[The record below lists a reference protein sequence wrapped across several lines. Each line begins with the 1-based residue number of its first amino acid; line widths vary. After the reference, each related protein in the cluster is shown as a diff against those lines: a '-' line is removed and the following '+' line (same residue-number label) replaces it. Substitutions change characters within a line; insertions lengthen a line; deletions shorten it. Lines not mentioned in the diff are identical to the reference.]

1 MESARGGRPA
11 AGGAVSRGGRPPAV
25 EPRTTVC
32 TWLPASTHDRVI
44 AAAQA
49 ADKSV
54 SAYVRDVLHERV
66 SLLEK
71 PASR

>member
-1 MESARGGRPA
+1 MEPASGGRQA
-11 AGGAVSRGGRPPAV
+11 AGGAVSRGGRKPAE
-25 EPRTTVC
+25 EPRSTVC

-49 ADKSV
+49 AEKSV

-66 SLLEK
+66 SLLENP
-71 PASR
+71 PAR